1 MSKTVAI
8 LLTLLAVVLCAC
20 PGLITLF
27 SFFYSLTV
35 STPTQSMIDAGIIPP
50 TGAWFDWAVRIA
62 LLLITLVG
70 ILIPIIVG
78 LVTLRRKKTQSI

>member
-1 MSKTVAI
+1 
-8 LLTLLAVVLCAC
+8 
-20 PGLITLF
+20 
-27 SFFYSLTV
+27 
-35 STPTQSMIDAGIIPP
+35 MIDAGIIPP